1 MVSSVTSLPKSIPDQ
16 PAAGAPSDPTALL
29 ANQQT
34 FLQLLVAQI
43 KNQNPLNPTDG
54 TQFVTQLAQF
64 SQLEQLI
71 AVRQDADALR
81 DGLLAPSQPLQQP
94 QS

>member
-1 MVSSVTSLPKSIPDQ
+1 MVSSLNSSPKTNQNPEY
-16 PAAGAPSDPTALL
+16 AGAASDATSRL

-34 FLQLLVAQI
+34 FLQLLVAQMR
-43 KNQNPLNPTDG
+43 NQNPLNPTDG

-64 SQLEQLI
+64 SQLEQMI
-71 AVRQDADALR
+71 AVRQDADAIR
-81 DGLLAPSQPLQQP
+81 ERLLGGPQPP